1 MGKVKSWINV
11 TSRSTYY
18 QKLMIFSKKE
28 KEKKKLYVE
37 TRYLQTKFTNP
48 HIYLWTKGIYSMSFE
63 FERER
68 ERESER
74 VGVFY
79 FQI

>member
-18 QKLMIFSKKE
+18 QKLMIFRKK
-28 KEKKKLYVE
+28 KKKLYVE
-37 TRYLQTKFTNP
+37 TRFLQTKFTNP

-63 FERER
+63 RER
-68 ERESER
+68 ER
-74 VGVFY
+74 GAFY
-79 FQI
+79 FKGYVGKF